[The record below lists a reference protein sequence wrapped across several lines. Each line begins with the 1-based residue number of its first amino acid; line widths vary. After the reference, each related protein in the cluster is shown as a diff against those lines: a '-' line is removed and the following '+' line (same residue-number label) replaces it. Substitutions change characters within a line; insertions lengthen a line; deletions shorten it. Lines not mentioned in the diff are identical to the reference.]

1 MHRRPEALAP
11 IEAVTVGETEDDH
24 ELVTRIV
31 AAYGRA
37 TTGYLSDTSSMWAG
51 FFDHHHQ
58 DIHGALIAGDV
69 DRVAATLRDPAASN
83 LFYGFDGLGL
93 SSAGAENPYRPY
105 SSLFILDHLV
115 SFGEASGALDLDY
128 PEGYLYVS
136 ARRYTADETVDRIEK
151 KLKTRLVFPN
161 PFPNEC
167 GVKSRR
173 GVISHR
179 AVDALY
185 QGWRAAGLLGNS
197 LDSQRLL
204 EIGGGLGRTAF
215 YARMFGVVDYTIVDL
230 PFTAVSSAYFLGRAL
245 GPDAI
250 ALFGEDVPDAR
261 ERIKIV
267 PPEAFLSSA
276 DRYSL
281 VLNVDSLPEVGRDTA
296 ERYMKEI
303 AARALMFLSINHEA
317 NEFTVRELL
326 QEKDNAV
333 SYDRFP
339 YWMRR
344 GYTEELVRFSG

>member
-93 SSAGAENPYRPY
+93 SSDGAENPYRPY

-128 PEGYLYVS
+128 PEGYLYV
-136 ARRYTADETVDRIEK
+136 APRRYTADETLDRIEK

-185 QGWRAAGLLGNS
+185 QAWRAAGLLGNS

-267 PPEAFLSSA
+267 PPEAFLSGA

-281 VLNVDSLPEVGRDTA
+281 VLNVDSLPEVGRGTA

-326 QEKDNAV
+326 QEQDNAV

-344 GYTEELVRFSG
+344 GYTEELVRF